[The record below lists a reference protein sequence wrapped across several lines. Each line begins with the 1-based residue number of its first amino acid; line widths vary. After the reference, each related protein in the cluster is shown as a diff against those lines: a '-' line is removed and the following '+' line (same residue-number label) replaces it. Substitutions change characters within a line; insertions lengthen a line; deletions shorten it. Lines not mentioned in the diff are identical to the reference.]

1 MAKFDPKKAD
11 LNKDGKLSDYESNV
25 GKKRAAAMKMGHSP
39 KKMGHSPKKMGHSPM
54 KKYGDGYAMKMGSK
68 EIDSPSAFNMKD
80 AANIAAASPMMKT
93 DPGDTPDLESME
105 RNVSLEQ
112 IKHYYPG
119 SNPYYI
125 GTVKRGGPHDSELGS
140 YKGDYIPGTHDF
152 MDYAQL
158 RDMSKMTGADTAKR
172 QGQLGAKRLAGV
184 LRRARSLS
192 GMTYDYANPE
202 HTRRMHEK
210 DEKYYKSLPRK
221 TQYLDSET
229 REAFKGSRYAM
240 DQVKKSEL
248 QHKYLQEQ
256 MKLEFEGLPSMGTK
270 GPTFNKLKGNVLTS
284 LPAGVPKVTF
294 GGKTRKRKGKTG
306 VGKFLSN
313 IGDAISD
320 INISL
325 PKKTK
330 RSKGSN
336 RGPQG
341 GVNPRRRNK
350 AAAKNRRRS

>member
-11 LNKDGKLSDYESNV
+11 LNKDGKLSDYEENV

-39 KKMGHSPKKMGHSPM
+39 KKMDHAMKMDKSPM
-54 KKYGDGYAMKMGSK
+54 YNYKKGYAMKMGSK

-80 AANIAAASPMMKT
+80 AKLIEDSPMMKT
-93 DPGDTPDLESME
+93 DPGDTPNLESME
-105 RNVSLEQ
+105 RDVSLEQ

-119 SNPYYI
+119 SKPYYI
-125 GTVKRGGPHDSELGS
+125 GTVKRDGPHGDELGS
-140 YKGDYIPGTHDF
+140 YKGGDYIPGTHDF

-158 RDMSKMTGADTAKR
+158 RDMSKMTGADTAAR
-172 QGQLGAKRLAGV
+172 QGSLGAKRLAGV

-192 GMTYDYANPE
+192 GMTYSYADPE
-202 HTRRMHEK
+202 HTRRMAEK
-210 DEKYYKSLPRK
+210 DPTYKPVRK
-221 TQYLDSET
+221 MQYLDSET

-240 DQVKKSEL
+240 DQVKKSEEM
-248 QHKYLQEQ
+248 HKYLQEQ
-256 MKLEFEGLPSMGTK
+256 MKIEFEGLPKMKTK

-294 GGKTRKRKGKTG
+294 DGGKTKKRKGKTG
-306 VGKFLSN
+306 VGKFLSK
-313 IGDAISD
+313 IGDAVSD

-341 GVNPRRRNK
+341 GVNPRRRNR
-350 AAAKNRRRS
+350 AAARNRRR